1 MRLGGR
7 VRDWKHTLIG
17 GSTGSTGYS
26 RPSCPLAIRREVY
39 GSLNVLVNRAGRVG
53 GRLPN
58 SAADGGWL
66 LQKVVVQMIF
76 WFVED

>member
-7 VRDWKHTLIG
+7 VHDWKRTLIG
-17 GSTGSTGYS
+17 ESTGSTGCS

-66 LQKVVVQMIF
+66 LQRGIVRMIF
-76 WFVED
+76 GFVED

>member
-7 VRDWKHTLIG
+7 VRDRTRTLIDE
-17 GSTGSTGYS
+17 STSSKGCS

-66 LQKVVVQMIF
+66 LQRGVVRMIF
-76 WFVED
+76 GFVED